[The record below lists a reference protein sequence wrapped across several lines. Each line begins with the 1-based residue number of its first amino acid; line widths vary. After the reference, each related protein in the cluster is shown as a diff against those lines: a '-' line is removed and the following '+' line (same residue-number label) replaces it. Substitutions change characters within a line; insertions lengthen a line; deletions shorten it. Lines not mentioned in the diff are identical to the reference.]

1 MSKSSN
7 KYSSVL
13 FLYKGYRFDKFF
25 FVSGRLV
32 EDSQLKPAKK
42 SDGVWRNFVN
52 SKKRFLAKGISGQKG
67 QLIINEI
74 SYEVQTNEQGYF
86 TLQIEKFHKK
96 KKKRKKHLAGQFVFE
111 DGRVVDFPEMLL
123 NLNACGS
130 LGVITDI
137 DDTIIRS
144 DVHQKKRTIARTLFK
159 NVFKKKGIDGAANYL
174 NEMIEQNNSPVFY
187 CSRSPFEMY
196 DVLNH
201 FFELNNY
208 PRPPML
214 LRNTAI
220 ANHYYQ
226 RDILTEQK
234 FLSMKLLLENS
245 GEIKFIMLGDSNE
258 KDALIYLNLAKIF
271 PDKIEKIYIR
281 ITRRNKKFEKLRNEI
296 EQFSEKDRLSF
307 FDSFEELFLG

>member
-1 MSKSSN
+1 MSKISN
-7 KYSSVL
+7 NLQSVL
-13 FLYKGYRFDKFF
+13 FLYRGYCHDNFLFI
-25 FVSGRLV
+25 SGRIV
-32 EDSQLKPAKK
+32 VDSQLKQAKK
-42 SDGVWRNFVN
+42 SDGIWRNFVN
-52 SKKRFLAKGISGQKG
+52 SKKRFLAKGIAEQKG
-67 QLIINEI
+67 HLLIDKMTFDVKTDEH
-74 SYEVQTNEQGYF
+74 GYF
-86 TLQIEKFHKK
+86 IVQSEKFKRNKK
-96 KKKRKKHLAGQFVFE
+96 QKDRYISARFVFE
-111 DGRVVDFPEMLL
+111 DGRKEDFPEMLL

-159 NVFKKKGIDGAANYL
+159 NVFKKKGIAGAADYL
-174 NEMIEQNNSPVFY
+174 NKMKEEFNSPIFY

-214 LRNTAI
+214 LRNTSI

-226 RDILTEQK
+226 RDILIEQK

-245 GEIKFIMLGDSNE
+245 GKIKFIMLGDSNE
-258 KDALIYLNLAKIF
+258 KDALIYLNLAKLF
-271 PDKIEKIYIR
+271 PDKIVEIFIR
-281 ITRRNKKFEKLRNEI
+281 VTRRNKKFKKLKKEI
-296 EQFSEKDRLSF
+296 EQFAEKDRLIF
-307 FDSFEELFLG
+307 FDSFEELG